1 MNEREPAVDPHLLA
15 ALRHAPDRDAEPP
28 PQVTARILAA
38 ARDAVRPPVPSAPSW
53 QRLAAWFARPQVGA
67 AFATLAVAT
76 LVGVMWSTHEPPVL
90 MPAPTEGAAPSPVPH
105 APPRALAPPPAPVT
119 ATPAAPAPERAP
131 APAALERRKAQAE
144 RRQEVAREAAAPT
157 AADAAPAPTPAVPA
171 QAPAKVAADAA
182 AAPTAA
188 APAEAAAKAD
198 AVAPALPSGT
208 AAAPPPT
215 AAAAEA
221 RARGERAA
229 TNELGA
235 LASGRASAPA
245 AALSLAQRE
254 RLFDPLQ
261 ALDAAG
267 MDGSVWILAGAAG
280 ERAHGEP
287 QHALWAALRQAT
299 AGRWQ
304 PHSSAPSSAPW
315 LVLRQGGQR
324 TTFRLADGALTVT
337 DDQGRTWRAPVSA
350 GQARDW
356 QLSVGSW

>member
-1 MNEREPAVDPHLLA
+1 MREREPAVDPHLLA

-28 PQVTARILAA
+28 PQVTARVLAA
-38 ARDAVRPPVPSAPSW
+38 ARDAVRPPAPSTPSW
-53 QRLAAWFARPQVGA
+53 QRFAAWFARPQVGA

-90 MPAPTEGAAPSPVPH
+90 VPAPTEAAAPSPTAH
-105 APPRALAPPPAPVT
+105 APPPAPVT
-119 ATPAAPAPERAP
+119 ATPAAPAP

-144 RRQEVAREAAAPT
+144 RRQDVPREAAAPSV
-157 AADAAPAPTPAVPA
+157 ADAPTPAAPA
-171 QAPAKVAADAA
+171 QEPAKVAADAA
-182 AAPTAA
+182 AAPTAP
-188 APAEAAAKAD
+188 APAEAPTKAD
-198 AVAPALPSGT
+198 AEAPALPSG
-208 AAAPPPT
+208 AAAAVPPPA

-221 RARGERAA
+221 RARSERAA
-229 TNELGA
+229 KNELGA

-245 AALSLAQRE
+245 AALSLAQRA

-261 ALDAAG
+261 ALDSAG
-267 MDGSVWILAGAAG
+267 MDGSVWTLAGAAG
-280 ERAHGEP
+280 ERAHGDP
-287 QHALWAALRQAT
+287 QRALWTALGQAT

-324 TTFRLADGALTVT
+324 TTLRLADGALTIT

-350 GQARDW
+350 EQARDW
-356 QLSVGSW
+356 QQSVGSW